1 MKCLQSFRILKVNY
15 QKYVILKN
23 HPLQECKNIIIIIIV
38 IIALFNS
45 NKLKKFL
52 IKISWIINI
61 NKVNK
66 NQIYIKIN
74 QRFSNQLWLI
84 RLLIMLIIV
93 RKILQQIQMNT
104 ILWNVCSI
112 FYQKLIDWSYFNL
125 VLFKISIIKIEKKI
139 VNFMKNLFNMN
150 KF

>member
-23 HPLQECKNIIIIIIV
+23 HPLQECKNIIIIIV

-66 NQIYIKIN
+66 N
-74 QRFSNQLWLI
+74 
-84 RLLIMLIIV
+84 
-93 RKILQQIQMNT
+93 
-104 ILWNVCSI
+104 
-112 FYQKLIDWSYFNL
+112 
-125 VLFKISIIKIEKKI
+125 
-139 VNFMKNLFNMN
+139 
-150 KF
+150 